1 MTAKK
6 YLDKI
11 IELSLIAI
19 VILVP
24 VVFYTRTN
32 DVFEINKLLVFKM
45 FLLVI
50 AAAWIISA
58 LMDRK
63 LTLAGSDFDFPLIG
77 YFAACVLSTVVTRN
91 LFLSI
96 FGVYE
101 DFEGIITIMFYFLL
115 YIVTVNFAKKT
126 STIYKL
132 FTAMLAATLIISG
145 YGLSQN
151 FGYDFVMWNPAT
163 YSPERFFSTLGNPN
177 FLAAYLVETIPVLF
191 MMFFITRKI
200 NKKVIILVVLLMAAV
215 VLFLT
220 KSRAGMLSF
229 IGTVVII
236 GAYTIYDA
244 KKGQNE
250 IFRLNKGWFVMFGI
264 AALLMFFVPKVQEAL
279 QMIWERSHNLF
290 SFHGIT
296 LTPRVYIWKSAL
308 MMYRDYPVLGTG
320 LDTFQVMFPY
330 YRFPIYWQLEWNGT
344 PEKTH
349 NIFLQVLATQGIVGM
364 SFYLLLLTAFFKKS
378 FNLILGEKDSRRRY
392 MVFAI
397 LMGTIGF
404 IIQGLFNY
412 TVVAYGIFFWM
423 AIGLVMSLDTSAK
436 KSYTLQVPAG
446 AASFIS
452 RHSRLVYSAVI
463 IILIA
468 ASVGLFRVWVGDMY
482 YKIGNIESSS
492 DNDDAAA
499 GFFQKAIDLNP
510 NCELYWVK
518 QGISFEKMTRKETDP
533 QKKLMI
539 INKAAEIHRH
549 TIEMNPM
556 NGYNY
561 NNLARV
567 YKVYGETL
575 DPSKDVD
582 AVKYYKEAISRD
594 PHNAY
599 FGLDL
604 ATVYMNMKQF
614 QQAADICEGYIKMYP
629 EFAVPYSYMGYMMM
643 LQGKPRVND
652 TLYFYE
658 QAVDPKKTWYNDTTT
673 ELSTF
678 SNLGIIY
685 VNLNKLDKATDM
697 FSRVV
702 AIKPDYAEG
711 WLNLARIYEMSRDW
725 AKAADAYNQ
734 ALRINPSD
742 TRASTPLDALRKS
755 GKI

>member
-101 DFEGIITIMFYFLL
+101 DFEGIITIIFYFLL

-279 QMIWERSHNLF
+279 TKE
-290 SFHGIT
+290 G
-296 LTPRVYIWKSAL
+296 L
-308 MMYRDYPVLGTG
+308 M
-320 LDTFQVMFPY
+320 
-330 YRFPIYWQLEWNGT
+330 
-344 PEKTH
+344 
-349 NIFLQVLATQGIVGM
+349 
-364 SFYLLLLTAFFKKS
+364 
-378 FNLILGEKDSRRRY
+378 
-392 MVFAI
+392 
-397 LMGTIGF
+397 
-404 IIQGLFNY
+404 
-412 TVVAYGIFFWM
+412 
-423 AIGLVMSLDTSAK
+423 
-436 KSYTLQVPAG
+436 
-446 AASFIS
+446 
-452 RHSRLVYSAVI
+452 
-463 IILIA
+463 
-468 ASVGLFRVWVGDMY
+468 
-482 YKIGNIESSS
+482 
-492 DNDDAAA
+492 
-499 GFFQKAIDLNP
+499 
-510 NCELYWVK
+510 
-518 QGISFEKMTRKETDP
+518 
-533 QKKLMI
+533 
-539 INKAAEIHRH
+539 KAA
-549 TIEMNPM
+549 
-556 NGYNY
+556 
-561 NNLARV
+561 
-567 YKVYGETL
+567 
-575 DPSKDVD
+575 
-582 AVKYYKEAISRD
+582 
-594 PHNAY
+594 
-599 FGLDL
+599 
-604 ATVYMNMKQF
+604 
-614 QQAADICEGYIKMYP
+614 
-629 EFAVPYSYMGYMMM
+629 
-643 LQGKPRVND
+643 
-652 TLYFYE
+652 
-658 QAVDPKKTWYNDTTT
+658 
-673 ELSTF
+673 
-678 SNLGIIY
+678 
-685 VNLNKLDKATDM
+685 
-697 FSRVV
+697 
-702 AIKPDYAEG
+702 
-711 WLNLARIYEMSRDW
+711 
-725 AKAADAYNQ
+725 
-734 ALRINPSD
+734 
-742 TRASTPLDALRKS
+742 
-755 GKI
+755 

>member
-1 MTAKK
+1 
-6 YLDKI
+6 
-11 IELSLIAI
+11 
-19 VILVP
+19 
-24 VVFYTRTN
+24 
-32 DVFEINKLLVFKM
+32 
-45 FLLVI
+45 
-50 AAAWIISA
+50 
-58 LMDRK
+58 
-63 LTLAGSDFDFPLIG
+63 
-77 YFAACVLSTVVTRN
+77 
-91 LFLSI
+91 
-96 FGVYE
+96 
-101 DFEGIITIMFYFLL
+101 
-115 YIVTVNFAKKT
+115 
-126 STIYKL
+126 
-132 FTAMLAATLIISG
+132 
-145 YGLSQN
+145 
-151 FGYDFVMWNPAT
+151 
-163 YSPERFFSTLGNPN
+163 
-177 FLAAYLVETIPVLF
+177 
-191 MMFFITRKI
+191 
-200 NKKVIILVVLLMAAV
+200 
-215 VLFLT
+215 
-220 KSRAGMLSF
+220 
-229 IGTVVII
+229 
-236 GAYTIYDA
+236 
-244 KKGQNE
+244 
-250 IFRLNKGWFVMFGI
+250 
-264 AALLMFFVPKVQEAL
+264 
-279 QMIWERSHNLF
+279 
-290 SFHGIT
+290 
-296 LTPRVYIWKSAL
+296 
-308 MMYRDYPVLGTG
+308 
-320 LDTFQVMFPY
+320 
-330 YRFPIYWQLEWNGT
+330 
-344 PEKTH
+344 
-349 NIFLQVLATQGIVGM
+349 
-364 SFYLLLLTAFFKKS
+364 
-378 FNLILGEKDSRRRY
+378 
-392 MVFAI
+392 
-397 LMGTIGF
+397 
-404 IIQGLFNY
+404 
-412 TVVAYGIFFWM
+412 
-423 AIGLVMSLDTSAK
+423 
-436 KSYTLQVPAG
+436 
-446 AASFIS
+446 
-452 RHSRLVYSAVI
+452 
-463 IILIA
+463 
-468 ASVGLFRVWVGDMY
+468 
-482 YKIGNIESSS
+482 
-492 DNDDAAA
+492 
-499 GFFQKAIDLNP
+499 
-510 NCELYWVK
+510 
-518 QGISFEKMTRKETDP
+518 
-533 QKKLMI
+533 MI